1 MNSKLAMSHPSNH
14 QDWEPVVLKK
24 PAHLLPGVKKG
35 GGGGGPKPPHE
46 GDEFKLP
53 KIGNNL
59 KVAIMQ
65 ARVAKK
71 MSQKDFAQKLGV
83 PVDIVNKYESGK
95 IIPDNKFIAKMERTL
110 GAKLPRAIKPKK

>member
-1 MNSKLAMSHPSNH
+1 MNHQANH
-14 QDWEPVVLKK
+14 QDWEQVVLKK
-24 PAHLLPGVKKG
+24 PAHLVPGAKKG
-35 GGGGGPKPPHE
+35 GCGGPKPPQE

-59 KVAIMQ
+59 KVAMMQ

-83 PVDIVNKYESGK
+83 PTDIVNKYETGK
-95 IIPDNKFIAKMERTL
+95 IVPNNNFIAKMERVL

>member
-1 MNSKLAMSHPSNH
+1 MNHQANH
-14 QDWEPVVLKK
+14 QDWEQVVLKK
-24 PAHLLPGVKKG
+24 PAHLVPGAKK
-35 GGGGGPKPPHE
+35 GGGGGPKPPQE

-59 KVAIMQ
+59 KVAMMQ

-83 PVDIVNKYESGK
+83 PTDIVNKYETGK
-95 IIPDNKFIAKMERTL
+95 IVPNNNFIAKMERVL

>member
-1 MNSKLAMSHPSNH
+1 MNHPANH

-24 PAHLLPGVKKG
+24 PAYLLPDAKKG
-35 GGGGGPKPPHE
+35 GGGGGPKPPQE

-95 IIPDNKFIAKMERTL
+95 IVPDNKFISKMERTL
-110 GAKLPRAIKPKK
+110 GTKLPRAIKPKK